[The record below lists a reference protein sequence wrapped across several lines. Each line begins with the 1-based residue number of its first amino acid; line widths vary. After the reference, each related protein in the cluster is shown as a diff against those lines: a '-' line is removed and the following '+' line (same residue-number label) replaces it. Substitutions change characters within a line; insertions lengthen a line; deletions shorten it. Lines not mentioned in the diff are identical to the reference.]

1 VWGKGKKG
9 VSVIK
14 DQRVNLISNDE
25 RKRRKK
31 LVKDEPKSLPLSDS
45 SQFFFFFK
53 EERQHIKLDSSR

>member
-25 RKRRKK
+25 RRRRKK

-45 SQFFFFFK
+45 SQFFLFF
-53 EERQHIKLDSSR
+53 